1 MKLPFYFLLAKLLM
15 GLSCT
20 KPKIEMQEALF
31 TEATYAIEVKGKW
44 KLPDLT
50 VPAGVHFTNFAG
62 MVRNEKGV
70 LWEAGK
76 QATKGVEN
84 VAETGSATVLLADI
98 DSIIRSKMHCC

>member
-1 MKLPFYFLLAKLLM
+1 
-15 GLSCT
+15 
-20 KPKIEMQEALF
+20 MQEALF